1 MIEPLVARVLF
12 VGGRGPVDWKRS
24 RLFFTTIHSPDQH
37 ASQERVV
44 QADCPPLT

>member
-1 MIEPLVARVLF
+1 MIEPLVSRVLALD
-12 VGGRGPVDWKRS
+12 GRGPVDWKRS
-24 RLFFTTIHSPDQH
+24 RLFFTTVYSPDQH